1 MPTKTHMNQIK
12 SPTPIAILLATYNGK
27 QYLCEQ
33 IESLL
38 RQTSKDWT
46 LYIHD
51 DGSTDGTSELLHDY
65 ALRYQNIVVL
75 DYESQHGAKDNFLSL
90 LQRVDA
96 EYYMFCDQ
104 DDVWIPEKVALS
116 INEIKLQEKAYANT
130 PLIVYTDL
138 HVADA
143 QLNITHPSFWK
154 EICLHP
160 EFVTSFDEIAA
171 STAATGCAMIL
182 NSRAKAV
189 TIIPAPKATMHDA
202 WITACVLSKGGRICP
217 LHRQTVYYR
226 QHGDNCVGAE
236 DLNHLSLTYRIKNL
250 REMQL
255 KNWRN
260 YQMLRSLGYG
270 SLLKF
275 MRYKLLYNKRISR
288 KKT

>member
-1 MPTKTHMNQIK
+1 MPTKTRMNQIK

-116 INEIKLQEKAYANT
+116 INEIKLQEKTYANT

-270 SLLKF
+270 SLLNF

-288 KKT
+288 KKA

>member
-1 MPTKTHMNQIK
+1 MPTKTRMNQIK

-116 INEIKLQEKAYANT
+116 INEIKLQEKTYANT

>member
-1 MPTKTHMNQIK
+1 MPTKTRMNQIK

-65 ALRYQNIVVL
+65 SLRYQNIVVL

-182 NSRAKAV
+182 NSLAKAV

-260 YQMLRSLGYG
+260 YQMLHSLGYG

-288 KKT
+288 KKA

>member
-1 MPTKTHMNQIK
+1 MPTKTRMNQIK

-182 NSRAKAV
+182 NSLAKAV

-288 KKT
+288 KKA

>member
-1 MPTKTHMNQIK
+1 MNQIK

-182 NSRAKAV
+182 NSLAKAV

-288 KKT
+288 KKA

>member
-1 MPTKTHMNQIK
+1 MPTKTRMNQIK

-182 NSRAKAV
+182 NSLAKAV

-236 DLNHLSLTYRIKNL
+236 DLNHLSLTFRIKNL

-288 KKT
+288 KKA

>member
-1 MPTKTHMNQIK
+1 MPTKTRMNQIK
-12 SPTPIAILLATYNGK
+12 SPTPIAILLATYNVK

-182 NSRAKAV
+182 NSLAKAV

-288 KKT
+288 KKA